1 MNFSVYQHKKKI
13 EIRYDDLD
21 TIGHVNNK
29 AYLSY
34 LEEARLDF
42 HKQVFSWKKNLDFNS
57 VVARIEINYKKSL
70 FYGDNLTVHTRLSNL
85 GTKSFE
91 LETLFVKEIGNAG
104 NFLVTAEAKVVLV
117 AINPESGLS
126 VEIPVKE
133 REILKNFNLNHK

>member
-1 MNFSVYQHKKKI
+1 MDLSVYQHKKKI

-57 VVARIEINYKKSL
+57 VVARIEINYKKPL

-91 LETLFVKEIGNAG
+91 LETLFVKEAGNAG

-126 VEIPVKE
+126 VELPAKE
-133 REILKNFNLNHK
+133 KEILKNFNLNK